1 MLIWF
6 KVAPLQAQAVGVTA
20 IYNGRGATKILGKC
34 LPIYPSWSTQHL
46 RSNFY
51 CSSWCRKVE
60 WRGTVELP
68 HSDDMESN
76 LPQRQTAALAGH
88 EGAILA
94 VRFNADGRYCLTC
107 GRDRTLRLWNP
118 HKGLPIKTYLGHG
131 RDVKDVSVSR

>member
-1 MLIWF
+1 MVLRGI
-6 KVAPLQAQAVGVTA
+6 VGLQH
-20 IYNGRGATKILGKC
+20 N
-34 LPIYPSWSTQHL
+34 
-46 RSNFY
+46 
-51 CSSWCRKVE
+51 
-60 WRGTVELP
+60 
-68 HSDDMESN
+68 DDMESVST
-76 LPQRQTAALAGH
+76 LPQRQTAALTGH